1 MISLLCKQHKSSQEP
16 AADGR
21 SKFSVLI
28 SSSFF
33 FFGQKLVAPIAN
45 GTEVKSTWCGRGEGH
60 LLDHTRMAPPTP
72 CPLGTVSEALRVT
85 ERPPWEDGRWG
96 TPGSPRRSPSS
107 HVGSHT
113 CQPGPGPFGDPGC
126 RFDQTSLDHT
136 EHRALSELGVSLNG
150 GSAFCPVEVTG
161 LIKQIAE
168 LVSRV
173 GSSFY
178 QLPRLENLGLLTA
191 GNGGGTEL
199 QNSSPI
205 SRLPESGE
213 TSWLQSWEDVGVQ
226 KNCLY

>member
-1 MISLLCKQHKSSQEP
+1 
-16 AADGR
+16 
-21 SKFSVLI
+21 
-28 SSSFF
+28 
-33 FFGQKLVAPIAN
+33 
-45 GTEVKSTWCGRGEGH
+45 
-60 LLDHTRMAPPTP
+60 MAPPTP